1 MKNQSYV
8 KTYDEN
14 GTCTNPITTGYFH
27 YHKTTAELKGRKVSS
42 TKVGAGNYI
51 QMIIM
56 PNGSIK
62 SIRHTK
68 NHPDRVIV

>member
-1 MKNQSYV
+1 MKNQPYV

-14 GTCTNPITTGYFH
+14 GMHNNAITTGYFH

-51 QMIIM
+51 QMIII
-56 PNGSIK
+56 PNGSTK